1 MSCFLVKFL
10 YIYSFSS
17 FFLYNPL
24 FQVIHGRIFCL
35 LHRENHSPLPINNS
49 YPLSHRLPVPAILQ
63 KPATTAPVYIFGRMP
78 MPPTDGAERRMP
90 TVYRHWSTKNGTES
104 ELRKNGSHWITAFY
118 PGSLYLRRHFRR
130 TIPCK
135 IIYLGSQIQGNG
147 IYWPYGSQKKAKAKR
162 IPYEETQA

>member
-35 LHRENHSPLPINNS
+35 LHRENHSPLPTNNS
-49 YPLSHRLPVPAILQ
+49 YHLSRRLPVPAILQ
-63 KPATTAPVYIFGRMP
+63 KPATTAPVYIFGCMP

-104 ELRKNGSHWITAFY
+104 ELRKNGSNWLTAFY
-118 PGSLYLRRHFRR
+118 PGNPLPPPPFPQDSPLQDYISGFTNTRKWDILA
-130 TIPCK
+130 
-135 IIYLGSQIQGNG
+135 L
-147 IYWPYGSQKKAKAKR
+147 
-162 IPYEETQA
+162 